1 MAEEWIPIR
10 ALADRR
16 GVTPDA
22 IQKQLKRGRLDLP
35 WRRTNTGRLEVL
47 VDLDELPAQPEPDIS
62 PVLAVLEERIEDMQ
76 GTIQRL
82 ILERD
87 AERAWREHEQAGR
100 NADAAQHAEQ
110 LARELAALSADM
122 SARLASEASKAGQA
136 RQEADTLR
144 QEAETLKHM
153 VITLR
158 RRGFLDRLLNREPA
172 ALNTRPPARPAP
184 ARKN

>member
-47 VDLDELPAQPEPDIS
+47 VDLESLPAQAEPDVS
-62 PVLAVLEERIEDMQ
+62 PVVAVLEDRIDDLRA
-76 GTIQRL
+76 TIQRL

-100 NADAAQHAEQ
+100 HADAARHAEQ
-110 LARELAALSADM
+110 LAGELAALSSDM
-122 SARLASEASKAGQA
+122 SARLAAEASKAGEA
-136 RQEADTLR
+136 RG
-144 QEAETLKHM
+144 H
-153 VITLR
+153 V
-158 RRGFLDRLLNREPA
+158 G
-172 ALNTRPPARPAP
+172 
-184 ARKN
+184 

>member
-47 VDLDELPAQPEPDIS
+47 VDLETLPAQPEPDVS
-62 PVLAVLEERIEDMQ
+62 PVLAVMEERIEDLQ

-100 NADAAQHAEQ
+100 HTDAAQHAEQ
-110 LARELAALSADM
+110 LARELAALSSDM
-122 SARLASEASKAGQA
+122 STRLATEASKTGQA
-136 RQEADTLR
+136 Q
-144 QEAETLKHM
+144 QEAEALKREAD
-153 VITLR
+153 ILKQQLASLR
-158 RRGFLDRLLNREPA
+158 GRSLLNRLFNREPM
-172 ALNTRPPARPAP
+172 LPRPHLPTRPTPP
-184 ARKN
+184 KKT